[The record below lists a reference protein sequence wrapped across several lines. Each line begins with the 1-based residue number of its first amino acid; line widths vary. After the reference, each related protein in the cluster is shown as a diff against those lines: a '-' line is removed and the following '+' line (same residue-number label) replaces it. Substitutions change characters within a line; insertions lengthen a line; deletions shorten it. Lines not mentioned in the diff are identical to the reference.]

1 MYRLGR
7 CYKGDLNPFLFLLV
21 FFLAV
26 RDILGGLGQPVFVYL
41 LIIFL
46 IPLFLL
52 LRDVVTHRLDKK
64 TICFIIF
71 LTIFYVAIIPYN
83 EKAITY
89 FLPMVFAGYAFRY
102 IDYRQISWSFAVAQ
116 FFVILLRFYLSHIGL
131 IVEESYSLDYKA
143 DIGSLQ
149 YDLGY
154 GNANTAGM
162 VFFFFFVSLY
172 IALHDKNKWLSFVLI
187 AVGALAAY
195 SYTASRTSFFMCLM
209 LLITYVVPGGV
220 LKKAM
225 YNRVILLLIP
235 TLVLMPLL
243 FFDVILSSYQFIDEL
258 LSRRI
263 YFTYLLM
270 GIFNSPFTYLTGIE
284 IEEDWPIDNV
294 FCYMLVTYGLIS
306 ILVFYYRYIYIVKK
320 RERMPLFVF
329 CAILVM
335 IVSGL
340 GEASWAAFGKLG
352 SSFFWIMLFN
362 ETLIYDVRRKSIR

>member
-1 MYRLGR
+1 MDRLSCR
-7 CYKGDLNPFLFLLV
+7 YKMVFNPFLFLLV
-21 FFLAV
+21 FFLSL

-46 IPLFLL
+46 IPSFLL
-52 LRDVVTHRLDKK
+52 LRDVIAHRLDKK
-64 TICFIIF
+64 SIYLIIF
-71 LTIFYVAIIPYN
+71 LTTFYIAIMPYN
-83 EKAITY
+83 GKAMTY
-89 FLPMVFAGYAFRY
+89 FLPMIFAGYAFRNT
-102 IDYRQISWSFAVAQ
+102 DYKQICWSFAIAQ

-131 IVEESYSLDYKA
+131 IAEESYSLDYKA
-143 DIGSLQ
+143 DIGSIQ

-187 AVGALAAY
+187 TVGALATY

-209 LLITYVVPGGV
+209 LLITYVVPKGV

-225 YNRVILLLIP
+225 HNRVILLLIP
-235 TLVLMPLL
+235 TLILMPLL

-263 YFTYLLM
+263 YFTYILM
-270 GIFNSPFTYLTGIE
+270 GMFDSPLTYLTGLE
-284 IEEDWPIDNV
+284 IEDEIPIDNV
-294 FCYMLVTYGLIS
+294 FCYMLITYGLVS
-306 ILVFYYRYIYIVKK
+306 ILVFYYRYIHIVKK
-320 RERMPLFVF
+320 REEIPLFVF
-329 CAILVM
+329 LAILVM

-362 ETLIYDVRRKSIR
+362 ETLIYDVRKKSIR